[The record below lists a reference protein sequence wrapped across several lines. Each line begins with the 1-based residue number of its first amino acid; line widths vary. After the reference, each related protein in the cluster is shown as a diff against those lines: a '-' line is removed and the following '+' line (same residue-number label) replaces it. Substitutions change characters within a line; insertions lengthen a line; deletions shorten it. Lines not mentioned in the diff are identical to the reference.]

1 MELKS
6 FPSTLLSESGLV
18 LRTSI
23 VKMKMLSKDRKE
35 TGFVNNILAS
45 QNCEISQNYKR
56 NS

>member
-35 TGFVNNILAS
+35 TGFINNILAS
-45 QNCEISQNYKR
+45 QNYEISQNYKR